1 MARASEWQRFEILR
15 NLIDSAVEDATW
27 DIDDEVYHYL
37 IFISEGLDEVVCYVN
52 QSDAEQ
58 LALIENYE
66 GWNVET
72 ATNLEDIN
80 EIAGMYFDL
89 R

>member
-27 DIDDEVYHYL
+27 GIDDEVYHYL

-52 QSDAEQ
+52 QSDAE
-58 LALIENYE
+58 
-66 GWNVET
+66 
-72 ATNLEDIN
+72 
-80 EIAGMYFDL
+80 
-89 R
+89 